1 MKNTNVKKNTNSSRT
16 AKFAYNEKVFREKAK
31 HYLVCM
37 VDTCPLRDRCLRHI
51 VGRYVEGDSH
61 IVSSVNPHYPGV
73 GEESCEFFRP
83 NEYVMKKRGMVN
95 FYHDMPGHME
105 YSIRRHL
112 IRIFGRYKYFEM
124 RKGTRLITPN
134 EQQQIAEVCHLHGWT
149 GDLHY
154 DGEQE
159 DWLW

>member
-1 MKNTNVKKNTNSSRT
+1 MRKNTVKKNTND
-16 AKFAYNEKVFREKAK
+16 NEKHVADAFRKKATR
-31 HYLVCM
+31 YLVCF
-37 VDTCPLRDRCLRHI
+37 VERCPLRSSCLRYLVGQYANSDVHI
-51 VGRYVEGDSH
+51 L
-61 IVSSVNPHYPGV
+61 SSVNPLYNGV
-73 GEESCEFFRP
+73 GEETCKFFRP

-105 YSIRRHL
+105 YAIRRHL
-112 IRIFGRYKYFEM
+112 IRIFGRYTYFEM
-124 RKGTRLITPN
+124 RKGTRLITPA
-134 EQQQIAEVCHLHGWT
+134 EQQQIAEVCRLHGWT